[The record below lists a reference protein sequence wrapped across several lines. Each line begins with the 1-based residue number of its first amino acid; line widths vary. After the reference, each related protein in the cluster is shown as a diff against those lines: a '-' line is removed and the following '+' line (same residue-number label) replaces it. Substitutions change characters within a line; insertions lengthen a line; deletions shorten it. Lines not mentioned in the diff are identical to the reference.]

1 MWHEQE
7 TSTIKAMGEHIT
19 IGHDL
24 WYKKAPATKWT
35 KIQGNITSLNM
46 AGWGDIMDRVNL
58 WKQMAT
64 SKSMIVAIIDHKR
77 TNEQKNDDS
86 KSAYKSNFDWIELQG
101 QGHWISEM
109 QL

>member
-1 MWHEQE
+1 
-7 TSTIKAMGEHIT
+7 MGKHIT

-24 WYKKAPATKWT
+24 WYNKAPATNWK
-35 KIQGNITSLNM
+35 KLQRNITSLNM

-77 TNEQKNDDS
+77 TNAQIKTWRTNLS
-86 KSAYKSNFDWIELQG
+86 
-101 QGHWISEM
+101 
-109 QL
+109 